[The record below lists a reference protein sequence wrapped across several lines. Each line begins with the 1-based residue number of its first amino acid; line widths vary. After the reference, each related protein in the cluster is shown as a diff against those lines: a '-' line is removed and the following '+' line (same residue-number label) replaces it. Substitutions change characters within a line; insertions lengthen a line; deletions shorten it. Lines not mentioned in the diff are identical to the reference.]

1 MIFDLVYETASIR
14 MLSKKDQKYIQSL
27 KVKKYRT
34 REKRFLVEGEKN
46 VSELLTSDFKIE
58 MLVASQNFSK
68 KISDHSD
75 FRVEEVSDGIL
86 AQLGAF
92 KTNNTAV
99 AVVCQKEQ
107 ESFKNREGE
116 ALFVLD
122 GVGDP
127 GNLGT
132 IIRTLDWF
140 GFTQLVCSRDCAELY
155 NPKTIASTMG
165 SFTRMDVYYID
176 LLPLLK
182 SLDLPVYGA
191 DMNGQSIYKCELKAP
206 AVFLMGSESHGISSD
221 LLALVSKKIAI
232 PKIGMAE
239 SLNVG
244 IATGIVA
251 GYLRRER

>member
-1 MIFDLVYETASIR
+1 
-14 MLSKKDQKYIQSL
+14 MLSKKEQKYIQSL

-46 VSELLTSDFKIE
+46 VSELLTSNFKIE
-58 MLVASQNFSK
+58 MLVASRSFSE
-68 KISDHSD
+68 KISDLSNH
-75 FRVEEVSDGIL
+75 RVEVVSDSIL
-86 AQLGAF
+86 SQLGTF

-99 AVVCQKEQ
+99 AVAHQKEQ
-107 ESFKNREGE
+107 GSFINQERD

-140 GFTQLVCSRDCAELY
+140 GFTQLVCSQDCAELY

-165 SFTRMDVYYID
+165 SFTRLEVYYTD

-191 DMNGQSIYKCELKAP
+191 DMNGQSIYEGEWKKP
-206 AVFLMGSESHGISSD
+206 AVFLMGSESHGISRD
-221 LLALVSKKIAI
+221 VQAVVTQKIAI

-244 IATGIVA
+244 IATGIIA
-251 GYLRRER
+251 GYLRKER